1 MEVRVH
7 CVFVRKEVGDNRVR
21 VREGKRERIHIVD
34 DSIGARRKVCTSRA

>member
-7 CVFVRKEVGDNRVR
+7 YVFVRKEMSDDRVR

-34 DSIGARRKVCTSRA
+34 DSIGGRRKDCTSRA

>member
-7 CVFVRKEVGDNRVR
+7 CVFVRKEVSDNRVR
-21 VREGKRERIHIVD
+21 VREGKRERINIVD